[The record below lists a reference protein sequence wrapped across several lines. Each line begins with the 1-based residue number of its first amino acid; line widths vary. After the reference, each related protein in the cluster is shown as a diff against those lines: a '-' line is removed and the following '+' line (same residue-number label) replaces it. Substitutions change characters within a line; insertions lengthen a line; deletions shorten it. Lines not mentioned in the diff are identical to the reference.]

1 MKRFDEI
8 QIGDFAE
15 IVHTITDAD
24 IKKFVDLTGD
34 DNKLHVDKDYASKTS
49 FKKPVAH
56 GMLGASFISTIIGTK
71 IPGDG
76 ALWFSQSLEFLM
88 PVRVGDT
95 LTIRGEVI
103 GKNARENVIELK
115 TDIHN
120 QHKQKVTNGTAK
132 VKVVEHEVE
141 KVEEDKTEEVGL
153 KNALVIG
160 ASGGIG
166 EAICKKLAGLG
177 FNIGIHYNSNKS
189 KADALAESLSGDE
202 SINAY
207 AVQGDLLTEKGVE
220 QLVEQATRKLGHIDI
235 VINASTVKFSNIKFD
250 KLDWQDI
257 DDHININI
265 KANFLLLKHIVPQMK
280 ERKRG
285 KIIFLTTQYTES
297 TPPAELIHYNTAKYA
312 LNGFAKSLA
321 VELGPF
327 NVQVN
332 LVSPGMTETELI
344 SDVPEKARLVAASK
358 APLRRLAKPDDVAN
372 AVAFLASENSN
383 YITGETI
390 RVNGGQTMI

>member
-1 MKRFDEI
+1 MKKFAEI

-34 DNKLHVDKDYASKTS
+34 DNKLHVDKEYASKTS

-103 GKNARENVIELK
+103 GKNARENVVELK

-141 KVEEDKTEEVGL
+141 NGEEVSTDTVGL

-166 EAICKKLAGLG
+166 EAICKKLAEQGY
-177 FNIGIHYNSNKS
+177 NIGIHYNSNKS
-189 KADALAESLSGDE
+189 KADALVESLASDTVKAF
-202 SINAY
+202 SI
-207 AVQGDLLTEKGVE
+207 QGDLLTDKGVE
-220 QLVEQATRKLGHIDI
+220 QLVEQAERKLGHIDI

-265 KANFLLLKHIVPQMK
+265 KANFLLLKHIVPGMK

-321 VELGPF
+321 VELGPS
-327 NVQVN
+327 NIQVN

-358 APLRRLAKPDDVAN
+358 APLRRLAKPADVAN

-390 RVNGGQTMI
+390 RVNGGQTML

>member
-141 KVEEDKTEEVGL
+141 KAEEDKTEEVGL

-166 EAICKKLAGLG
+166 EAICKKLAGQG

-189 KADALAESLSGDE
+189 KADALAESLTAEGSV
-202 SINAY
+202 NAY

-265 KANFLLLKHIVPQMK
+265 KANFLLLKHVVPQMK

-312 LNGFAKSLA
+312 LNGFAKALA

-358 APLRRLAKPDDVAN
+358 APLRRLAKPADVAN
-372 AVAFLASENSN
+372 AVAFLASSDSN

>member
-1 MKRFDEI
+1 MSKFESI

-24 IKKFVDLTGD
+24 IRKFVDLTGD
-34 DNKLHVDKDYASKTS
+34 DNKLHIDKEYASKTS

-76 ALWFSQSLEFLM
+76 ALWFSQNLEFLM

-95 LTIRGEVI
+95 LTIRGEVT

-115 TDIHN
+115 TEIYN
-120 QHKQKVTNGTAK
+120 QHKQKVTNGSAK

-141 KVEEDKTEEVGL
+141 KAEEEATEDAGL
-153 KNALVIG
+153 KNALIIG

-166 EAICKKLAGLG
+166 EAICKKLAKEGY
-177 FNIGIHYNSNKS
+177 NIGIHYNSNKS
-189 KADALAESLSGDE
+189 KAEALAESLSSE
-202 SINAY
+202 TVKAQVI
-207 AVQGDLLTEKGVE
+207 QGDLLTEKGVE
-220 QLVEQATRKLGHIDI
+220 HLVEQATRKLGHIDI

-297 TPPAELIHYNTAKYA
+297 TPPAELIHYITAKNA
-312 LNGFAKSLA
+312 LNGFAKALA
-321 VELGPF
+321 IELGPF

-358 APLRRLAKPDDVAN
+358 APLRRLAKPADVAN
-372 AVAFLASENSN
+372 VVAFLASSGSD
-383 YITGETI
+383 YMTGETI
-390 RVNGGQTMI
+390 RVNGGQTML

>member
-34 DNKLHVDKDYASKTS
+34 DNKLHVDKEYASKTS

-166 EAICKKLAGLG
+166 EAICQKLAEQGY
-177 FNIGIHYNSNKS
+177 NIGVHYNSNKS
-189 KADALAESLSGDE
+189 KADALSESLASDTVKAF
-202 SINAY
+202 SI
-207 AVQGDLLTEKGVE
+207 QGDLLTDKGVE
-220 QLVEQATRKLGHIDI
+220 QLVEQTERKLGHIDI

-265 KANFLLLKHIVPQMK
+265 KANFLLLKYVVPQMK

-358 APLRRLAKPDDVAN
+358 APLRRLAKPADVAN
-372 AVAFLASENSN
+372 AVAFLASNDSN

-390 RVNGGQTMI
+390 RVNGGQTML

>member
-1 MKRFDEI
+1 MKKFDEI

-34 DNKLHVDKDYASKTS
+34 DNKLHVDKEYASKTS

-141 KVEEDKTEEVGL
+141 NGEEESTDTVGL

-166 EAICKKLAGLG
+166 EAICKKLAEQGY
-177 FNIGIHYNSNKS
+177 NIGVHYNSNKS
-189 KADALAESLSGDE
+189 KADALVESLASDTVKAF
-202 SINAY
+202 SI
-207 AVQGDLLTEKGVE
+207 QGDLLTDNGVE
-220 QLVEQATRKLGHIDI
+220 QLVEQAERKLGHIDI

-265 KANFLLLKHIVPQMK
+265 KANFLLLKHIVPGMK
-280 ERKRG
+280 ERKHG
-285 KIIFLTTQYTES
+285 KVILLTTQYTES

-327 NVQVN
+327 NIQVN

-358 APLRRLAKPDDVAN
+358 APLRRLAKPADVAN

-390 RVNGGQTMI
+390 RVNGGQTML